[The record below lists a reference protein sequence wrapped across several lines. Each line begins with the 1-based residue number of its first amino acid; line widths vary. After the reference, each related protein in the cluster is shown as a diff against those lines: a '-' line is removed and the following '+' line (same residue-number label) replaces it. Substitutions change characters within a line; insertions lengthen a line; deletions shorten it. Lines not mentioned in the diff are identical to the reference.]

1 MVGPRVFR
9 DQPKELAT
17 VSYRCLLVDE
27 SNRANQDYDDANK
40 DWGDWLARAPQTVAV
55 ESFADDAHFKLL

>member
-1 MVGPRVFR
+1 MVEPRVFR

-40 DWGDWLARAPQTVAV
+40 D
-55 ESFADDAHFKLL
+55 